1 MLTGPYSGKG
11 PKGYQRSKEQI
22 VEEASQ
28 RLQRHGEIDAS
39 DIEVSCEDGV
49 LTLKGEVEDR
59 QTKRAAEE
67 CVESIYG
74 IGDVMNELRIKRN
87 TDRDASKDDAKD
99 REEAKSRS

>member
-1 MLTGPYSGKG
+1 
-11 PKGYQRSKEQI
+11 
-22 VEEASQ
+22 
-28 RLQRHGEIDAS
+28 LQRHGEIDAS